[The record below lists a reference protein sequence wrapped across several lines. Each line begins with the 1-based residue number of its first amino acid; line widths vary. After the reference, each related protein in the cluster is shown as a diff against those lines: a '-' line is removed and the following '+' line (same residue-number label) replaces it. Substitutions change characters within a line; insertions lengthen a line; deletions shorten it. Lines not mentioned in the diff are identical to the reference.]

1 MRVFVTAILMAV
13 LAACTTTPAPE
24 PAPPSPPQPPAET
37 PAPPV
42 TPPVASLKPVT
53 RPVMFSQLPG
63 WGTAALDA
71 GVSAFRR
78 SCARIERRSDTS
90 DFWAK
95 AAWTG
100 KVGEWRGGCAAVGA
114 ADDEASARTII
125 ETLFKPVEIISGDGK
140 TKFTGY
146 FEPRYAARKTPEP
159 GFTEPVPKL
168 PSDFVPNGEQPLQR
182 LSDGTT
188 RPYPTRADITAGAVE
203 AIAYAHPTDV
213 FFLQIQGS
221 GRLLFPDGTT
231 LRAAYAGHNGQ
242 PYKAA
247 INWLIETGRLPRA
260 KASMQGIREWM
271 DAAGP
276 EEARLFMNQNPRFV
290 FFNAFPEGDPSLGPN
305 GAQSV
310 PLTPLGSMAIDPDIH
325 ALGAPMFVET
335 SAPGLGGKWSGLLI
349 AQDTGGAI
357 KGAVRGDLYFG
368 TGFEAGE
375 RAGTMNAPG
384 RLWVLLPNAVA
395 ARLAPPPNSDRP
407 VAP

>member
-1 MRVFVTAILMAV
+1 MRLFIGAISIAL
-13 LAACTTTPAPE
+13 LAACTTTPAPV
-24 PAPPSPPQPPAET
+24 PAPPAET
-37 PAPPV
+37 APPTSPE
-42 TPPVASLKPVT
+42 TPPGSPPATLKPVT
-53 RPVMFSQLPG
+53 RPAAFSDLPG
-63 WGTAALDA
+63 WTSAALDA

-78 SCARIERRSDTS
+78 SCARLERRSDAS

-95 AAWTG
+95 ASWTG
-100 KVGEWRGGCAAVGA
+100 KVSEWRGGCAAVGA
-114 ADDEASARTII
+114 ADDEPSARTII
-125 ETLFKPVEIISGDGK
+125 ETLFTPVEIISGDGK

-146 FEPRYAARKTPEP
+146 FEPRYAAKLTPEP

-168 PSDFVPNGEQPLQR
+168 PSDFVANGEQPLQR

-188 RPYPTRADITAGAVE
+188 RPYPTRADITAGPVE
-203 AIAYAHPTDV
+203 AIGYAHPTDV

-221 GRLLFPDGTT
+221 GRLLFPDGST

-276 EEARLFMNQNPRFV
+276 DEARLFMNQNPRFV

-395 ARLAPPPNSDRP
+395 ARLAAPVDPNRP
-407 VAP
+407 IAP